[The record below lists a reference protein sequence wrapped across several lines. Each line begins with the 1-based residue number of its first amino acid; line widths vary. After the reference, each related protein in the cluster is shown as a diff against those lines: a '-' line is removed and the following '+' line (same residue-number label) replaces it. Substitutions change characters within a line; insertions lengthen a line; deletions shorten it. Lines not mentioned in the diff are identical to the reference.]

1 MTPQPIKTKQTN
13 MHISS
18 FYSPFRSERSGF
30 GDRRKVNPAMRGG
43 FTLVAGALRAAVAIA
58 SAVNAMPAAAAGR
71 IHEAEMAGYL
81 FGPAEKVPE
90 EFNGGFS
97 LYAAAW
103 PLVGTYPGHRFQTG
117 LCGTWMHPQYEPDK
131 KPEGKCYTDVEGGLG
146 WWRDTHF
153 PTTTPKFIMGGVGP
167 NFRWI
172 ANGPGYGAG
181 TWEKPRGKYGVAQ
194 LSPWLL
200 FPLDGLN
207 LKQGTSGE
215 LFGYGYLPLP
225 LTNPKA
231 NTRGRNVPTGNHCWT
246 LFLNTAN
253 FKGPA
258 AFFTPFFWSQATLE
272 NPEWAGLLLD
282 SRPVG
287 PNKAIQM
294 ETQYVPAVLSTSAVG
309 TVYARVAATSFPL
322 NSDGCSIVLHR
333 ITAYKKAA
341 LWDEVNRWFD
351 GGAAS
356 TGSIRG
362 EASAVHT
369 FRQGGGSSWSIYVPA
384 TPREQQAPLAWK
396 SFAASFT
403 PNPITFGYR
412 WNEQLTR
419 KNGSLV
425 TLPEYYRLDSVG
437 KKSQWSVVA
446 PTDIPEDLGLT
457 QYRFETPKEDPQE
470 ARTTPDDPASCW
482 KKPGPAAGPF
492 KARLGD
498 GSVVSYYWYRFADQP
513 AILNADLTAEERE
526 MVQKRVEKLHRAW
539 TKDRNY
545 LPPPDVGKLAEL
557 DPALIVTPPSGM
569 EAGYVPIATRQELE
583 TRR

>member
-1 MTPQPIKTKQTN
+1 MITKR
-13 MHISS
+13 I
-18 FYSPFRSERSGF
+18 
-30 GDRRKVNPAMRGG
+30 V
-43 FTLVAGALRAAVAIA
+43 LVCLLLLVHPLPLLSTEIQ
-58 SAVNAMPAAAAGR
+58 
-71 IHEAEMAGYL
+71 EAEMAGYL

-103 PLVGTYPGHRFQTG
+103 PLVERYPGHRFQTG
-117 LCGTWMHPQYEPDK
+117 LWGTWMHPQYGPDR
-131 KPEGKCYTDVEGGLG
+131 KPAGKCYTDVEGGLG

-167 NFRWI
+167 NFKWI

-181 TWEKPRGKYGVAQ
+181 TWENPRGQYGVAQ

-207 LKQGTSGE
+207 LKQGTCGE

-225 LTNPKA
+225 LTNPKSVTA
-231 NTRGRNVPTGNHCWT
+231 GKNVPTGNQCWT

-253 FKGPA
+253 FKGPV

-272 NPEWAGLLLD
+272 NPEWAGLMLD
-282 SRPVG
+282 AQPVG

-294 ETQYVPAVLSTSAVG
+294 ETQYIPAMMGTSADG
-309 TVYARVAATSFPL
+309 KVYARVAPTSFPVTRE
-322 NSDGCSIVLHR
+322 GYSIVLHR

-341 LWDEVNRWFD
+341 LWDDVQRWFD
-351 GGAAS
+351 GGAPAD
-356 TGSIRG
+356 GLIKP

-369 FRQGGGSSWSIYVPA
+369 FRQGGGSSWSIYR
-384 TPREQQAPLAWK
+384 PRTQREDKVPLAWK
-396 SFAASFT
+396 SFATSFT

-419 KNGSLV
+419 RNGSLV
-425 TLPEYYRLDSVG
+425 TLPEYYRLDTDG
-437 KKSQWSVVA
+437 KKGQWTVVS
-446 PTDIPEDLGLT
+446 PKEVPPELGLT
-457 QYRFETPKEDPQE
+457 QYRFETPKEKPQE
-470 ARTTPDDPASCW
+470 PRTTPDDPASCW

-492 KARLGD
+492 QARLGD
-498 GSVVSYYWYRFADQP
+498 GSVVTYYWYRFADQP
-513 AILNADLTAEERE
+513 AMLNADLTPEERE
-526 MVQKRVEKLHRAW
+526 VVQKRVEKLHRVW

-545 LPPPDVGKLAEL
+545 LAPPEVGTLASL
-557 DPALIVTPPSGM
+557 DPALIVTPPRGL
-569 EAGYVPIATRQELE
+569 EVGYVPIATRQELVGAVSHPKGQE
-583 TRR
+583 KARP